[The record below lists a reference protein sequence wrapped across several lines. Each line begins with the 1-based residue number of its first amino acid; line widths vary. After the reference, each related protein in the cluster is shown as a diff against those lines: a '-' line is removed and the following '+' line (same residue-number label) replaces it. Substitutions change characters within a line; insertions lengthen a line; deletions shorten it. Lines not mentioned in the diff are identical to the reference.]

1 LAPIEAT
8 RPCGRLIVTAVLIY
22 MRVTMFLPYDF
33 ARLSGEPGLFLLTP
47 VAAHGERAHIYAMA
61 NLRVT
66 CIFGAI
72 YEVIKTTG
80 PSRETR
86 PFKCVL
92 CDRELFAWEGNN
104 VGQFRLVWRPD
115 EDRE

>member
-1 LAPIEAT
+1 
-8 RPCGRLIVTAVLIY
+8 
-22 MRVTMFLPYDF
+22 MFLPYDL

-47 VAAHGERAHIYAMA
+47 LAAHGEGAHICTMA
-61 NLRVT
+61 DLRVT
-66 CIFGAI
+66 CICGAI
-72 YEVIKTTG
+72 YEVIKTKG
-80 PSRETR
+80 ASREPR

-92 CDRELFAWEGNN
+92 CDRELFAWKGND